1 MLFVKCKFLQNP
13 TEGLFV
19 SLHNCVSLLSQ
30 VREHILYGPKYWATY
45 TLHLKELLETH
56 AIELLMHVFCSYPKA
71 RTGLKL

>member
-30 VREHILYGPKYWATY
+30 VREHILY